1 MERQTS
7 ENTFKNITL
16 TIYNCVYSTGILI
29 SPVCLK
35 LNYGNSLKLYYSL
48 MVFLWFLMVFQIL
61 IHVLFSIMIMA

>member
-1 MERQTS
+1 MQTS

-29 SPVCLK
+29 PPVCLK
-35 LNYGNSLKLYYSL
+35 LNYGNTLKLYYSL

-61 IHVLFSIMIMA
+61 IHVLFSNMVMA